1 MIYETDLFIIF
12 NQLSIHHYQV
22 VGRLHPTNGE
32 ETPIYRMRLFA
43 PNPVTAKSRYW
54 YFLANLHKLKRASG
68 EILAIRE
75 RNTQVKTYGIWLRYN
90 SRSGTHNMYKEFRDT
105 TLLGAVKNLYADMA
119 GRHRARDRSIQI
131 IRTAII
137 PAGES
142 RRAHNHLYEHQN
154 PKFALPHRIFR
165 AGNKKYRTT
174 FLADRPTTFFG

>member
-1 MIYETDLFIIF
+1 MPVF
-12 NQLSIHHYQV
+12 

-43 PNPVTAKSRYW
+43 PNPVTAKSRYCL
-54 YFLANLHKLKRASG
+54 YNKTNNVFHRQNKFSINLSPKFNHFI
-68 EILAIRE
+68 EIRE

-142 RRAHNHLYEHQN
+142 QYIMILHQN